1 MSFRIRGFL
10 MVFRLACINMVALG
24 LYDTMIPFACC
35 HAMVGVSNTYGIF
48 FFLTGKNNLKNSP
61 KNNNSGHFST
71 LTRPKKKS
79 NLRRRP

>member
-48 FFLTGKNNLKNSP
+48 FLTGKNNLKNSP

>member
-1 MSFRIRGFL
+1 MGGAKESMSFRIRGFL

-48 FFLTGKNNLKNSP
+48 FFN
-61 KNNNSGHFST
+61 
-71 LTRPKKKS
+71 R
-79 NLRRRP
+79 